1 MRENREKVE
10 IVIANHEQYDLI
22 LTTDKEILSSCNNA
36 VLFLY
41 GTTWIGKKLTPQAQS
56 ICEYDES
63 TDSHLH
69 DNKRFEVSF
78 LMTRHFTENIP
89 GYNIRQELWMNQEL
103 ITVPKLFYNSYL
115 YGLYD
120 GSYSDIGLEYAQKN
134 ILPEGDKKLLFNSQ
148 FHIAIES
155 LSVENYFSEKLIDAF
170 ITKTVPIYYGCPN
183 IGDFFDTR
191 GMIIADAGKDI
202 TDASKD
208 IVESCNKLNQNSYEE
223 MLPFI
228 EENYKRAKQYS
239 GSLAKRVKEE
249 IEKRMNT

>member
-1 MRENREKVE
+1 
-10 IVIANHEQYDLI
+10 
-22 LTTDKEILSSCNNA
+22 
-36 VLFLY
+36 
-41 GTTWIGKKLTPQAQS
+41 
-56 ICEYDES
+56 
-63 TDSHLH
+63 
-69 DNKRFEVSF
+69 
-78 LMTRHFTENIP
+78 
-89 GYNIRQELWMNQEL
+89 
-103 ITVPKLFYNSYL
+103 
-115 YGLYD
+115 
-120 GSYSDIGLEYAQKN
+120 
-134 ILPEGDKKLLFNSQ
+134 LFNSQ